1 MTSPTAR
8 SLDLLRKEGYLCQVV
23 ERFNQFSMKRIDL
36 FSVIDIVAIRA
47 DVNGVCGI
55 QATSTGNIPSRVKKS
70 LAEPALLVWL
80 KAGNHFS
87 CWGWAKRGK
96 KDERK
101 TWTLKQVKFGIDN
114 NGVVVI
120 QSVA

>member
-8 SLDLLRKEGYLCQVV
+8 TLEHLRKEGYLCQVV

-36 FSVIDIVAIRA
+36 YGVIDIVAIRK
-47 DVNGVCGI
+47 DQPGVWGI
-55 QATSTGNIPSRVKKS
+55 QATSTSNLPARVKKAMES
-70 LAEPALLVWL
+70 EELLVWL
-80 KAGNHFS
+80 QAGNRFS

-101 TWTLKQVKFGIDN
+101 LWTLKERDFTLSDGN
-114 NGVVVI
+114 L
-120 QSVA
+120 SCS

>member
-1 MTSPTAR
+1 
-8 SLDLLRKEGYLCQVV
+8 
-23 ERFNQFSMKRIDL
+23 MKRVDL

-55 QATSTGNIPSRVKKS
+55 QATSTSNLPARVKKS

-80 KAGNHFS
+80 QAGNHFS

-101 TWTLKQVKFGIDN
+101 TWTLKQVKFCVEN
-114 NGVVVI
+114 NVVKVVDTGVDK
-120 QSVA
+120 